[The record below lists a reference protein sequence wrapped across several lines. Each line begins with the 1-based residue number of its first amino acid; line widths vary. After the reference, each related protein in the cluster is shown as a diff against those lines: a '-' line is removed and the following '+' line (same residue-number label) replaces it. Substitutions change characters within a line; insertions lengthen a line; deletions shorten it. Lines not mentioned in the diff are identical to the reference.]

1 VLSEGV
7 LYCGD
12 AFTAMWGK
20 PDITPHA
27 TSIAAMEKSLRRILE
42 ISPEWLATGHGLPVK
57 MQDARPVIRRYL
69 LMSGERVLK

>member
-1 VLSEGV
+1 MLSEGV

-27 TSIAAMEKSLRRILE
+27 ASPDAMASSLERIVK
-42 ISPEWLATGHGLPVK
+42 ISPEWLACGHGLPVR
-57 MQDARPVIRRYL
+57 MREARPVIKKYL
-69 LMSGERVLK
+69 FADSNR